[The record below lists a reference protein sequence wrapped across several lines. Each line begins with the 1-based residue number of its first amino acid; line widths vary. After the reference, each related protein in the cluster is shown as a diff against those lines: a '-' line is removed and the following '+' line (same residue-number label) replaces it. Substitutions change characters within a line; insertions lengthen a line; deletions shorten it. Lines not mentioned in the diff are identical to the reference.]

1 MGVERRKKE
10 QRLEACRR
18 GSEATV
24 ISAAAVWEL
33 ETLAHTIART
43 PREERK
49 EISSFFFFP
58 L

>member
-1 MGVERRKKE
+1 VERRKKE